1 MAGTARSGLFHFRHC
16 VMFWLSYVKYGIMAY
31 PAIAVI
37 LYQMDIMA
45 EYHGISIFEPEQ
57 DVLGFLCE

>member
-1 MAGTARSGLFHFRHC
+1 
-16 VMFWLSYVKYGIMAY
+16 MFWLSYVKYGIMAY